1 MAVNKG
7 TVPRVGYQLFEIG
20 FRCGIRR
27 RGVVWYLVFDYHVSI
42 RGRDRFNSRS
52 CKISQR
58 VKGLRGRDADER
70 ENLVSGRPEDYDNIH
85 TPLLRV
91 KDL

>member
-1 MAVNKG
+1 M
-7 TVPRVGYQLFEIG
+7 
-20 FRCGIRR
+20 
-27 RGVVWYLVFDYHVSI
+27 FDYHVSI
-42 RGRDRFNSRS
+42 RGRDRF
-52 CKISQR
+52 KISQR